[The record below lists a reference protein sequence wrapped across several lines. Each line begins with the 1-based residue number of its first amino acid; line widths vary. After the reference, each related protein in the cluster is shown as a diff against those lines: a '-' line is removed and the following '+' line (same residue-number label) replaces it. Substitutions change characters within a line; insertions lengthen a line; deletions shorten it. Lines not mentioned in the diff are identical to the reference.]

1 MGTSDCFFFSTGNL
15 IKKVIL
21 YNNMVFLIILLF
33 LASCFILFWSGS
45 KLVESLGNI
54 AAYLGWREFVVAF
67 FVVAVAA
74 SLPNL
79 FVGIN
84 ASLQGVTALSFGQ
97 IMGNNVIDLTLAIAL
112 AVFFSGSS
120 IQIKSRM
127 VQTSAI
133 FTTVIAII
141 PLLLILDHNLSRTD
155 GLALILT
162 FIIYSIW
169 MFSKRERFREIY
181 SYPEIKKKNRKK
193 MSAFTK
199 FAKFFKDF
207 AKSISYIILL
217 LIASWGIVK
226 SSQSFAVLIGVSV
239 SIIGILLVG
248 LGNAIP
254 EIYFAIISAKRGK
267 GWLILGD
274 LMGAVIIA
282 TTFVL
287 GIIAFI
293 WPLDNIDFSPFLIAR
308 IFLVISSLFFL
319 LFIKTGKEIT
329 KSEAAILLAIYF
341 IFVFTEL
348 AFQ

>member
-1 MGTSDCFFFSTGNL
+1 
-15 IKKVIL
+15 
-21 YNNMVFLIILLF
+21 MVFLIILLF

-45 KLVESLGNI
+45 RLVESLGNV
-54 AAYLGWREFVVAF
+54 ARYLCWKEFVVAF
-67 FVVAVAA
+67 FIMAVAA

-112 AVFFSGSS
+112 AVFFGGSS
-120 IQIKSRM
+120 IKIKSRM
-127 VQTSAI
+127 VQSSAL
-133 FTTVIAII
+133 FTAVIAII
-141 PLLLILDHNLSRTD
+141 PLLLILDKNLNRID
-155 GLALILT
+155 GLILILT
-162 FIIYSIW
+162 FIVYSVWI
-169 MFSKRERFREIY
+169 FSKGERFKEIY
-181 SYPEIKKKNRKK
+181 SYPEVKKKSRKK
-193 MSAFTK
+193 ISVFVK
-199 FAKFFKDF
+199 FERFFKDL
-207 AKSISYIILL
+207 AKSLFYIVLL
-217 LIASWGIVK
+217 LMASWGIVK
-226 SSQSFAVLIGVSV
+226 SSQSFAILIGVSI

-254 EIYFAIISAKRGK
+254 EIYFAIVSAKKGK

-274 LMGAVIIA
+274 LMGAIIIA

-293 WPLDNIDFSPFLIAR
+293 WPLNNIDFSPFLIAR
-308 IFLVISSLFFL
+308 IFLVISSLLFL
-319 LFIKTGKEIT
+319 SFIRTGKEIT
-329 KSEAAILLAIYF
+329 KNEAAILLAIYF